1 MKKIFGEF
9 KEFIKR
15 GNVLD
20 MAVGVVIGSAFG
32 SIVTSIVNDII
43 MPLIGLITKG
53 SFENLFV
60 ALDGNEYAT
69 LAAAQEA
76 GANVLSYGVF
86 ISAIINFIIMAF
98 VIFLI
103 VKSINKLNDKSLS
116 ASVAY
121 ASPNGALLDNVY
133 NSGRSGYAASAY
145 INNNVTGNVTKWNNT
160 QTAVAGMSGVAHFYK
175 SYNPNWWNSTAS
187 NPLSIKIYTANF
199 CSAGGVSD
207 AHLYLQ
213 QVQGDLSSYNITMK
227 ITGWKSN
234 GTWTT
239 KQFATLGSHYFSDN
253 SLTPV
258 FSEWTQNSRI
268 NIIPGGWDTA
278 CNCILLAGGDS
289 AGETLRINWHGYV
302 GG

>member
-1 MKKIFGEF
+1 MALTGLSSVNGTTSAIEDKGLRD
-9 KEFIKR
+9 FIST
-15 GNVLD
+15 
-20 MAVGVVIGSAFG
+20 ASGSWTGGGGG
-32 SIVTSIVNDII
+32 SSPVTST
-43 MPLIGLITKG
+43 GGTTT
-53 SFENLFV
+53 
-60 ALDGNEYAT
+60 Y
-69 LAAAQEA
+69 
-76 GANVLSYGVF
+76 
-86 ISAIINFIIMAF
+86 
-98 VIFLI
+98 
-103 VKSINKLNDKSLS
+103 INKLNDKSLS

-187 NPLSIKIYTANF
+187 NPVSIKIYTANF